1 MSRYQSQNHKKSTHA
16 KLRSLNS
23 FVMYEVKAAL
33 ESLVVGE
40 EGEASHHPD
49 RGGCGVPCDQHQVQ
63 CRGHQ
68 RVVQAVHSGVPPGG
82 SNTHTLL
89 TDTGVWNAWRNI
101 GSHRPYG
108 FKNVTAQTGAGLI
121 WNDQISFQG
130 QLEKNK
136 VEEMLEGLLPGE
148 TVDTVSN
155 LIFSTFDKDNRG
167 SLSFVEFVSSI
178 HCMSNSSP
186 EVRSVSTNCQDLDL
200 IYNSPQ
206 TQIVI
211 PNQARA
217 ESILIYFRKSGTHH
231 DIAFDFYVSSKSNQQ
246 EF

>member
-1 MSRYQSQNHKKSTHA
+1 MSPSLSITESTHA

-82 SNTHTLL
+82 SNTHT
-89 TDTGVWNAWRNI
+89 

-108 FKNVTAQTGAGLI
+108 FRNVTALTGAGMQWPNI
-121 WNDQISFQG
+121 ISGSAWKEQSWRNVRGSSSWWNCWYRFEFNILDFWQG
-130 QLEKNK
+130 QPRK
-136 VEEMLEGLLPGE
+136 
-148 TVDTVSN
+148 
-155 LIFSTFDKDNRG
+155 F
-167 SLSFVEFVSSI
+167 EFCWV
-178 HCMSNSSP
+178 
-186 EVRSVSTNCQDLDL
+186 CQLNTL
-200 IYNSPQ
+200 H
-206 TQIVI
+206 V
-211 PNQARA
+211 
-217 ESILIYFRKSGTHH
+217 
-231 DIAFDFYVSSKSNQQ
+231 
-246 EF
+246 